1 MGCNGAIVS
10 PLRKDIARRDDAHL
24 SQHTKAK
31 RTSAIVPSWM
41 KTSLLVKVAAFSH
54 QALEDLYPTYKYILA
69 NHGGVIKT
77 LTSDIGFGTDER
89 VQSYSLT

>member
-1 MGCNGAIVS
+1 
-10 PLRKDIARRDDAHL
+10 
-24 SQHTKAK
+24 
-31 RTSAIVPSWM
+31 M
-41 KTSLLVKVAAFSH
+41 KTSLLVKFAAFSH
-54 QALEDLYPTYKYILA
+54 QALEDCYPTYKYILA